1 MTALSSGSEKSHI
14 NRVHPQLFALW
25 VGIVAIIM
33 MFVALTSAYIVRKSA
48 GNWLEFNLP
57 TSFYISTA
65 FILGSSVVFQLSLNA
80 YKAWNAKLFNAL
92 LFLGIFLGIGF
103 IVFQYFGWSYLYDI
117 GISHRENVSSSFLFL
132 ITWLHAAHVLGGIVA
147 LIMLAVSIN
156 IKPFLVTPKRLL
168 RIKMVFVYWH
178 FVDILWLYLLL
189 FLITQH

>member
-1 MTALSSGSEKSHI
+1 MTALSGSEKSHI

-80 YKAWNAKLFNAL
+80 YKAWNAKLFNAF
-92 LFLGIFLGIGF
+92 LFLGILLGIGF
-103 IVFQYFGWSYLYDI
+103 IVFQYFGWSYLYNI

>member
-1 MTALSSGSEKSHI
+1 MTALSGSEKSHI

-80 YKAWNAKLFNAL
+80 YKAWNARLFNAF
-92 LFLGIFLGIGF
+92 LFLGILLGIGF
-103 IVFQYFGWSYLYDI
+103 IVFQYFGWSYLYNI

>member
-1 MTALSSGSEKSHI
+1 MTALSGSEKSHI

-65 FILGSSVVFQLSLNA
+65 FILCSSVVFQLSLNA

>member
-1 MTALSSGSEKSHI
+1 MTALSGSEKSHI

>member
-1 MTALSSGSEKSHI
+1 MTALSGSEKSHI

-33 MFVALTSAYIVRKSA
+33 MFIALTSAYIVRKSA

-80 YKAWNAKLFNAL
+80 YKAWNARLFNAF
-92 LFLGIFLGIGF
+92 LFLGILLGIGF
-103 IVFQYFGWSYLYDI
+103 IVFQYFGWNYLYNI